1 MIRTGAVL
9 GGYTIE
15 AAIGQGGM
23 ATVYRARRVADGQTA
38 ALKILRE
45 QFAADA
51 EFVERF
57 QREARAVAS
66 LTHPNMVQVF
76 ESGEADG
83 VHFIAMEFVEGQDL
97 KRRLRDLDGPLEIA
111 EAVRIGVQVC
121 EVLDYAHRRGIIH
134 RDIKPQNI
142 LLTRDGGV
150 KVTDFGIAR
159 ALSAV
164 TITQTGTVLGSV
176 QYLSPEAARGEA
188 TGRAADIYALA
199 VVLFE
204 MVTGTL
210 PFEGDSPIAV
220 ALKHLHEVPP
230 SPGELNPEVP
240 PALEAVILRGMAKSP
255 RHRYPTAGDLATD
268 LLGQTSFWKEG
279 MHESGAPEATRIIR
293 PGVRPASTP
302 ARGAAILLQRIA
314 ALWRRIRLS
323 RALGP
328 VLAVTAVALLTG
340 GVWGTWRSVAAYYT
354 VEEVQ
359 VPALVG
365 LPLPQAEAR
374 AKESGVA
381 LDTVARGYSET
392 VSAGSIISQDQP
404 KGKRV
409 KAGRII
415 GVVVS
420 EGKEQVAVPDVV
432 GQPLPNAR
440 LVIENARL
448 RVGRVD
454 EQFDDSVRA
463 GLIMTQDPP
472 AGGQAPRNTT
482 VALLVSRGPELVEM
496 PVLVGRS
503 LAEARARL
511 EELGLIV
518 RQVRSAVS
526 ADVPPGT
533 VVDQNPDPGKR
544 IKPAQTEVTLTVSVR
559 PGAEQRPPQ
568 VPLVTGERQPTV
580 PPAAAP
586 TSAPSP
592 RGEERARGDLRTA
605 VRVVVPEGPGGQRVR
620 VIVIDESGVRTVYEK
635 AHRPGERIDLMVE
648 SRGYTIIQVYINS
661 TLVQEIRP

>member
-1 MIRTGAVL
+1 MIRSGAVL
-9 GGYTIE
+9 GGYQIE

-23 ATVYRARRVADGQTA
+23 ATVYRARRLPDGQMV

-83 VHFIAMEFVEGQDL
+83 VHFIAMEFVEGEDL
-97 KRRLRDLDGPLEIA
+97 KKRLRDLGGPLPIA
-111 EAVRIGVQVC
+111 DAVRIGVAVC

-142 LLTRDGGV
+142 LLTREGGV

-204 MVTGTL
+204 MVTGEL
-210 PFEGDSPIAV
+210 PFAGDSPIAV

-230 SPGELNPEVP
+230 APGELNPEVP

-279 MHESGAPEATRIIR
+279 MLETPGAEATRIIR
-293 PGVRPASTP
+293 PGVRPGPASS
-302 ARGAAILLQRIA
+302 RAAMLTQRVA
-314 ALWRRIRLS
+314 TLWRRLRLS
-323 RALGP
+323 RALAP
-328 VLAVTAVALLTG
+328 ALAVLAVALLSG
-340 GVWGTWRSVAAYYT
+340 GVWGAWRSVAGYYT
-354 VEEVQ
+354 VAEVA
-359 VPALVG
+359 VPAFVG
-365 LPLPQAEAR
+365 LPLPEAEAR
-374 AKESGVA
+374 AKEVGLVLNSEG
-381 LDTVARGYSET
+381 RGYSET
-392 VSAGSIISQDQP
+392 VPRGSVISQDQP

-409 KAGRII
+409 KAGRVI

-420 EGKEQVAVPDVV
+420 QGKEQVVVPDVV

-454 EQFDDSVRA
+454 EKFDDSVRA
-463 GLIMTQDPP
+463 GLVMTQDPP
-472 AGGQAPRNTT
+472 AGGEAPRNTAI
-482 VALLVSRGPELVEM
+482 ALLVSRGPELVEM

-533 VVDQNPDPGKR
+533 VVDQTPDPGKR

-559 PGAEQRPPQ
+559 PGAEARPPQ
-568 VPLVTGERQPTV
+568 VPVVTGERQTAVPT
-580 PPAAAP
+580 PA
-586 TSAPSP
+586 SASSPSP
-592 RGEERARGDLRTA
+592 GGGRARGELRTA

-635 AHRPGERIDLMVE
+635 AHRPGERIDLVVE
-648 SRGYTIIQVYINS
+648 SRGYTIIQVYINN
-661 TLVQEIRP
+661 TLIQEIRP

>member
-1 MIRTGAVL
+1 MIRTGAVF
-9 GGYTIE
+9 GGYQIE

-23 ATVYRARRVADGQTA
+23 ATVYRARRLADGQTA

-66 LTHPNMVQVF
+66 LTHPNMVQIF

-97 KRRLRDLDGPLEIA
+97 KRRLRDLGGPLEIT

-142 LLTRDGGV
+142 LLTREGGV

-204 MVTGTL
+204 MVTGEL

-230 SPGELNPEVP
+230 APGELNPEVP

-268 LLGQTSFWKEG
+268 LVGQTSFWKEG
-279 MHESGAPEATRIIR
+279 MHEPHAPEPTRIIR
-293 PGVRPASTP
+293 PGGRPGSTP
-302 ARGAAILLQRIA
+302 ARRAAMLPQRVA
-314 ALWRRIRLS
+314 ALWRRVRLS

-328 VLAVTAVALLTG
+328 VLAVMAVTLLTG
-340 GVWGTWRSVAAYYT
+340 GVWGAWRSVAGYYT
-354 VEEVQ
+354 VAEVE

-365 LPLPQAEAR
+365 LPVAEAEVR
-374 AKESGVA
+374 AREAGVA
-381 LDTVARGYSET
+381 LNAEARGYSEA
-392 VSAGSIISQDQP
+392 VPVGSVISQDQP

-409 KAGRII
+409 KASRVIS
-415 GVVVS
+415 VVVS
-420 EGKEQVAVPDVV
+420 QGKEQVAVPDVV
-432 GQPLPNAR
+432 GQPLPSAR

-454 EQFDDSVRA
+454 ERFDDSVRA

-472 AGGQAPRNTT
+472 AGGQAPRNTAVT
-482 VALLVSRGPELVEM
+482 LLVSRGPELVEM

-503 LAEARARL
+503 LTEARARL
-511 EELGLIV
+511 EELGLMV

-533 VVDQNPDPGKR
+533 VVDQSPDPGRR

-559 PGAEQRPPQ
+559 PGAELRPPQ
-568 VPLVTGERQPTV
+568 LPVVTGERQTAPT
-580 PPAAAP
+580 PPAAPAA
-586 TSAPSP
+586 TP
-592 RGEERARGDLRTA
+592 RTEERARGDLRTA
-605 VRVVVPEGPGGQRVR
+605 VRVVVPEGPGGQAVR
-620 VIVIDESGVRTVYEK
+620 IIVIDESGVRTVYEK
-635 AHRPGERIDLMVE
+635 AHRPGERIDLVVE

-661 TLVQEIRP
+661 ALVQEIRP

>member
-1 MIRTGAVL
+1 MIRAGTTL
-9 GGYTIE
+9 GGYQVE

-23 ATVYRARRVADGQTA
+23 AAVYRARRLRDGQTA

-45 QFAADA
+45 QYAADA

-66 LTHPNMVQVF
+66 LTHPNMVQVY

-97 KRRLRDLDGPLEIA
+97 KRRLRESGGPLEVA

-142 LLTRDGGV
+142 LLTADGVV

-176 QYLSPEAARGEA
+176 QYLSPEAARGQP

-204 MVTGTL
+204 MVTGAL
-210 PFEGDSPIAV
+210 PFDGDSPIAV

-230 SPGELNPEVP
+230 APSALNPEVP
-240 PALEAVILRGMAKSP
+240 AALEAVILRGMAKSP

-268 LLGQTSFWKEG
+268 LLGQTSFWREG
-279 MHESGAPEATRIIR
+279 MLEPEPVEATRVLR
-293 PGVRPASTP
+293 PG
-302 ARGAAILLQRIA
+302 GAEAGRAPGGATLRETLITLWQRV
-314 ALWRRIRLS
+314 RLS
-323 RALGP
+323 RTLGP
-328 VLAVTAVALLTG
+328 ALAVMIVALLTG
-340 GVWGTWRSVAAYYT
+340 GVWGAWRSVTSYYT
-354 VEEVQ
+354 VAEVD
-359 VPALVG
+359 VPKLVG
-365 LPLPQAEAR
+365 LPVAEAETVARR
-374 AKESGVA
+374 AGVG
-381 LDTVARGYSET
+381 LNTEARGYSDT
-392 VSAGSIISQDQP
+392 VPAGSIISQDQAP
-404 KGKRV
+404 GKRV
-409 KAGRII
+409 KGGRVIT
-415 GVVVS
+415 VVVS
-420 EGKEQVAVPDVV
+420 QGREQVAVPEVV
-432 GQPLPNAR
+432 GQPLPSAR

-454 EQFDDSVRA
+454 ERFDQAVRA

-472 AGGQAPRNTT
+472 AGSRASRGSAVT
-482 VALLVSRGPELVEM
+482 LLVSRGPELVEM

-503 LAEARARL
+503 LAEARERL

-526 ADVPPGT
+526 PDVPPGT
-533 VVDQNPDPGKR
+533 VVDQTPAPGRR

-559 PGAEQRPPQ
+559 PGAEQNPPQ
-568 VPLVTGERQPTV
+568 VPVVTGERQTPPT
-580 PPAAAP
+580 PPVAP
-586 TSAPSP
+586 GPTP

-605 VRVVVPEGPGGQRVR
+605 VHVVVPEGAAGQRVR
-620 VIVIDESGVRTVYEK
+620 IIVIDESGVRTVYERS
-635 AHRPGERIDLMVE
+635 HNPGERIDLVVQ
-648 SRGYTIIQVYINS
+648 SRGYTIIQVYINAV
-661 TLVQEIRP
+661 LVQEIRP